1 MNSTMK
7 QKDLALILVMIF
19 IGAVVGVIASRL
31 IFGTSQDRSQ
41 EAEIVESITSD
52 FPPPPPKY
60 FNSNAV
66 NPTQQIEIGG
76 STNPTPF
83 NAKPQ

>member
-19 IGAVVGVIASRL
+19 IGAVVGIIASRL
-31 IFGTSQDRSQ
+31 LFGPADHNQ
-41 EAEIVESITSD
+41 EAEVVEPISD
-52 FPPPPPKY
+52 NFPPPPPKY